1 MGTIEVWRYSRSDL
15 EEVADHIKAGVIFAL
30 VSEELLDKEEANNWS
45 KTHTL
50 LMRKK
55 SFFRTLLEKVIKT
68 DDEDT
73 TKFIVVKKV

>member
-1 MGTIEVWRYSRSDL
+1 MGTTEAWTYSRSNL
-15 EEVADHIKAGVIFAL
+15 EELVDDVKAIVIFAL

-55 SFFRTLLEKVIKT
+55 SFFQTLLEKVIET
-68 DDEDT
+68 DDEDNI
-73 TKFIVVKKV
+73 KFIVVKKA